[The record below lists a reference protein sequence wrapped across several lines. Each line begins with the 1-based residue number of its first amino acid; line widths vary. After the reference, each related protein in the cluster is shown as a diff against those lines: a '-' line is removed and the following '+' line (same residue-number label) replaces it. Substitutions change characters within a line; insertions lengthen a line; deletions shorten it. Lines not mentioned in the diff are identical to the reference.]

1 MYCLLIVII
10 QVLNCNSY
18 VFSYKE
24 RKSEHLKHK
33 VHELKE
39 LACDVLE
46 CLEEAYSESS
56 YEDSRERSRRDE
68 RDSYR
73 MYEDDYD
80 YRESARGRSVRG
92 RY

>member
-1 MYCLLIVII
+1 MYLVI
-10 QVLNCNSY
+10 
-18 VFSYKE
+18 KRE
-24 RKSEHLKHK
+24 KSEHLKHK

-56 YEDSRERSRRDE
+56 YEDSRERSRRNEQDG
-68 RDSYR
+68 YR
-73 MYEDDYD
+73 MYEDDYG
-80 YRESARGRSVRG
+80 YRESARGRGVRG